1 MGRRVV
7 CVAVSMALIAGLM
20 GCGTSGKPEGE
31 IAINNT
37 VETEATNENETLSE
51 AIQQEPETTLPI
63 KEEATAETASEQEDV
78 NAVMDS
84 WIAGDTAAIWEDG
97 TEIAYK
103 EISELPEDESWMVC
117 GELTRFDADNDG
129 EVELIL
135 SGPYGNEIYDV
146 RDGKLYYMTGGE
158 GTTGMC
164 EVTTYQGKSWVI
176 HMDVLHAGREMYWL
190 DCYAGGETIVDQLEL
205 AAEYWE
211 KEDDRYDETSTFRYG
226 EESISMQEFESY
238 RDEILENSLT
248 K

>member
-1 MGRRVV
+1 MRKRVV
-7 CVAVSMALIAGLM
+7 CALMI
-20 GCGTSGKPEGE
+20 
-31 IAINNT
+31 IAIAACT
-37 VETEATNENETLSE
+37 VACGKKADMEEKAEVENVAGTETSSE
-51 AIQQEPETTLPI
+51 SVQQEPEQLPVR
-63 KEEATAETASEQEDV
+63 EEASAETVAEQEDV
-78 NAVMDS
+78 NAVMDA
-84 WIAGDTAAIWEDG
+84 WIAGEITAVWEDG

-103 EISELPEDESWMVC
+103 EISEVPDDESWLVRE
-117 GELTRFDADNDG
+117 ELTRFDADNDG

-135 SGPYGNEIYDV
+135 SGPYGNEVYDV
-146 RDGKLYYMTGGE
+146 RDGKLYFMTGGE